1 MLLTC
6 AMQLL
11 LLHPSLF
18 VHLLQFYSIYV
29 LMLVSKIVCFSICIS
44 FFDTGTGNVLKIQ
57 TLLHLCSEYYG
68 EDKESEEKE
77 GEVKKPATDD
87 SEAASGKL
95 FLY

>member
-1 MLLTC
+1 MLLMC

-11 LLHPSLF
+11 LLHPSLS

-29 LMLVSKIVCFSICIS
+29 LMLVSKIVCFSICII

-87 SEAASGKL
+87 SEAASGNL